1 MFNWVL
7 RINDR
12 HELRF
17 KSMLDAIKYAE
28 TNNIQ
33 GCSIEGP
40 ALTDKDIFSAVCEVE
55 AAGFEIHADC
65 FLASF
70 DGKVN

>member
-1 MFNWVL
+1 MFNWSL
-7 RINDR
+7 RLSSG
-12 HELRF
+12 HEIKF

-28 TNNIQ
+28 DNKLV
-33 GCSIEGP
+33 GCSVEGP

-70 DGKVN
+70 DGKLN

>member
-7 RINDR
+7 KLHNG
-12 HELRF
+12 HEIKF
-17 KSMLDAIKYAE
+17 KSMLDAIKHAE
-28 TNNIQ
+28 HHDIKDCT
-33 GCSIEGP
+33 IEGP